1 MNIIR
6 ILKNHEVGSNCSRRK
21 KLTSTNVVHR
31 RTWLYRRSV
40 SNKPPN
46 EGQIE
51 TAKIVRL
58 FYFEKSDRFET
69 ITVLNFN
76 LDLDFNFF

>member
-1 MNIIR
+1 
-6 ILKNHEVGSNCSRRK
+6 
-21 KLTSTNVVHR
+21 
-31 RTWLYRRSV
+31 V

-51 TAKIVRL
+51 TTKIVRL

-76 LDLDFNFF
+76 PDLDFNFF